1 MALYTGF
8 SVQLVVP
15 GMPVVRRRSAP
26 RSACACSARCP
37 SPRAASGTARRAP
50 QPAPP
55 AAVRIARLAAATARR
70 RNAANVSAPSGVN
83 APLTQS
89 ANQPLMRLAF
99 LHAEGHFAQ
108 VRIDAR
114 PAIPTPRRRTPR
126 SPVRATAAR
135 QRSWRCRDCAVCSAA
150 ARACA
155 SPIAFS
161 GISTLPCEMPWAF
174 QSVSPCRRN
183 QNAIARKR
191 RPPGT
196 PRPSPQFRPSC
207 CITRCTAGRAS
218 MRLRC
223 ASQFAGSFM
232 FMRLPPQNS
241 T

>member
-1 MALYTGF
+1 MFG
-8 SVQLVVP
+8 S
-15 GMPVVRRRSAP
+15 MPIAARSERNSAP
-26 RSACACSARCP
+26 CATTSTAGGRS
-37 SPRAASGTARRAP
+37 
-50 QPAPP
+50 
-55 AAVRIARLAAATARR
+55 IARLAAATARR

-89 ANQPLMRLAF
+89 ANQSLMPWPSCTPNETSRRSGSSATGNPNASPTNSAVTRARESGDATIVAMPRL
-99 LHAEGHFAQ
+99 
-108 VRIDAR
+108 
-114 PAIPTPRRRTPR
+114 R
-126 SPVRATAAR
+126 SF
-135 QRSWRCRDCAVCSAA
+135 SAA

-155 SPIAFS
+155 TPTAFN

-183 QNAIARKR
+183 QNAIGESV

-196 PRPSPQFRPSC
+196 PRAPQFRPSC